1 MTKKL
6 PTTRIS
12 PPPAVNSAPMA
23 GRIPQHFIDEL
34 LDRLD
39 IVEVIDRRVKLK
51 KSGRNYM
58 ACCPFHDEK
67 TPSFSVNQ
75 EKQFYHCFGCGAGGN
90 IISFL
95 MDYERL
101 DFPRCVESLADM
113 AGLEVPREASVF
125 EEEPVN
131 KRNIY
136 TLLEKAA
143 NYYQQQLR
151 QHPQKQQ
158 AINYL
163 RGRGLSG
170 DIAKRFGMGY
180 APPGWDLLLQ
190 ELGTTEDDRQLLID
204 GGMLV
209 EKPEENKC
217 YDRFRDRIMFPIHDN
232 RGRVI
237 AFGGRVLG
245 DDKPKYLN
253 SPETPVFHKGRELYG
268 LYQAKKTN
276 RQLRQLLVVEG
287 YMDVVA
293 LAQFGINNAVATLG
307 TATSSDHLKRI
318 FRICPE
324 VVFCFDGD
332 EAGRKAANRAL
343 EATLPTMEDGR
354 QAKFLFLPQ
363 GEDPD
368 SLVRKIGCDD
378 FQRLIDQAAPLESYL
393 FEHLEADIDTNS
405 LEGKARLS
413 KVAAPLL
420 GMLPEGVY
428 KTLMLKNLAE
438 RSGLD
443 EQALLG
449 IIAQRA
455 EKNATTTSIA
465 TASKMAPTATNQHQ
479 AAPIKRQRLETNNDI
494 HRDALLYAIGLLILY
509 PGAAKSLPK
518 LDLHKDGAANEL
530 LLDIISLAQ
539 KRAELTTYMILAN
552 WQHPPWKA
560 YIEAALNQAQIFG
573 MQGNAEHPEK
583 ELNDTIQHIMRKNTH
598 KALADEVDKLQR
610 KHYAEL
616 SSEDKERLKELLAQ
630 KHKL

>member
-1 MTKKL
+1 
-6 PTTRIS
+6 
-12 PPPAVNSAPMA
+12 MA

-101 DFPRCVESLADM
+101 DFPRCIESLADM

-136 TLLEKAA
+136 SLLEKAA

-170 DIAKRFGMGY
+170 DIAKRFGIGY

-190 ELGTTEDDRQLLID
+190 ELATSEEERQLLID

-378 FQRLIDQAAPLESYL
+378 FQRLIDKAAPLESYL
-393 FEHLEADIDTNS
+393 FENLEADIDTNS

-428 KTLMLKNLAE
+428 KTLMLQSLAE
-438 RSGLD
+438 RSGLN

-455 EKNATTTSIA
+455 AKAASATSATTANKIPPSA
-465 TASKMAPTATNQHQ
+465 TDQHEAT
-479 AAPIKRQRLETNNDI
+479 PIKRDRLETNSNI
-494 HRDALLYAIGLLILY
+494 HRDPLLYAIGLLILY
-509 PGAAKSLPK
+509 PSAAKSLPK
-518 LDLHKDGAANEL
+518 LDLQRDGAASEL
-530 LLDIISLAQ
+530 LLDIINLAQ
-539 KRAELTTYMILAN
+539 KRTELTTYMILAN
-552 WQHPPWKA
+552 WQHPPWKG

-583 ELNDTIQHIMRKNTH
+583 ELSDTIQHIMRKNTH